1 MEKMN
6 EKTGKKNK
14 KVIFGIILLLCF
26 LALFFPSVIPSEKV
40 HYSSLGYF
48 ESNNSANYFEQELRR
63 FKNDPALKNASWGLS
78 IINLQNGKSIA
89 SHNQNLALV
98 PASTQKILTTVT
110 ALLFLGNE
118 FKFQTTLGY
127 SGFIDQG
134 GTLHGDLVV
143 TGSGDPSFA
152 STQLHDSLR
161 MERVFGKWLL
171 AIKEAGIK
179 QVNGRVFV
187 NESVFDHEMIPR
199 KWLWEDMGNY
209 YGAGASG
216 LTVNENMYTVF
227 FQPGNEVGQA
237 ARVLRTEPMIP
248 AMEYINQVKTGPRG
262 SGDQVYIFGAPYQIQ
277 RTLTGTVPLGRNDFP
292 VRGSIPDPPLFFA
305 MAFSGFL
312 TQNGIQISGTPI
324 SYRIATASG
333 LTAPK
338 AEKVLSIYT
347 SPSLTH
353 IANRTNLSSVNTYAE
368 NLLKTVG
375 NQAKGT
381 GSFSAGIEA
390 TIEFW
395 KNRGLDVD
403 GMFLYDGSGLTPSN
417 RLTAA
422 QLTGIL
428 QAMSLNPRFEDFKAG
443 LPLAGRTGWL
453 ANQLRGTPS
462 EGVLYA
468 KSGFIANVRSYAGYS
483 KTSDGKEIAF
493 AFIVN
498 DYQGTPASMREKMTK
513 LMDAITRYNQ

>member
-6 EKTGKKNK
+6 GEKGK

-26 LALFFPSVIPSEKV
+26 LALFFPSLIPSEKSQ
-40 HYSSLGYF
+40 YSSLGYF
-48 ESNNSANYFEQELRR
+48 EANNSANNFEQELRR

-78 IINLQNGKSIA
+78 IVNLQTGKSIA

-98 PASTQKILTTVT
+98 PASTQKILTTAT
-110 ALLFLGNE
+110 ALLLLGSE
-118 FKFQTTLGY
+118 FKFQTTLGH
-127 SGFIDQG
+127 SGYIDQS
-134 GTLHGDLVV
+134 GTLHGDLVIN
-143 TGSGDPSFA
+143 GSGDPSFA
-152 STQLHDSLR
+152 STQLNDSLQ
-161 MERVFGKWLL
+161 MERVFGKWVL

-179 QVNGRVFV
+179 QVKGCVFV
-187 NESVFDHEMIPR
+187 NESVFDLEMIPR
-199 KWLWEDMGNY
+199 KWLWEDIGNY
-209 YGAGASG
+209 YGAGSSG

-227 FQPGNEVGQA
+227 FEPGNEVGQP

-248 AMEYINQVKTGPRG
+248 GMEFINQVTTGPRG
-262 SGDQVYIFGAPYQIQ
+262 SGDQVYIFGAPYQMQ

-292 VRGSIPDPPLFFA
+292 VRGSIPDPPMFFA
-305 MAFSGFL
+305 EAFSGFL
-312 TQNGIQISGTPI
+312 AQNGIQTSSRPLSHRT
-324 SYRIATASG
+324 ATASG
-333 LTAPK
+333 ITAPK
-338 AEKVLSIYT
+338 AEKTLSVWT
-347 SPSLTH
+347 SPALTH

-368 NLLKTVG
+368 NLLKTMG
-375 NQAKGT
+375 TQAKGN
-381 GSFSAGIEA
+381 GSFLAGIEV
-390 TIEFW
+390 TKEFW

-403 GMFLYDGSGLTPSN
+403 GMFLYDGSGLAPSN

-428 QAMSLNPRFEDFKAG
+428 QAMSQNPGFEGFKAG

-453 ANQLRGTPS
+453 ANQFRGTPS

-468 KSGFIANVRSYAGYS
+468 KSGFIANVRSYAGYT
-483 KTSDGKEIAF
+483 KTSDGKELAF

-498 DYQGTPASMREKMTK
+498 DYHGTPASMREKMTK